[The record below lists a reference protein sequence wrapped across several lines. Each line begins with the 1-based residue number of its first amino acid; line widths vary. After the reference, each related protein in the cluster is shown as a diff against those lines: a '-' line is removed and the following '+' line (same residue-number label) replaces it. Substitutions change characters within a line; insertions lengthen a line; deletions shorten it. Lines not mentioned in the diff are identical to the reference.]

1 MASENNS
8 INVGAGSNIP
18 SNTQHN
24 TNNTSGGG
32 LNNGPITMFGGTP
45 TLNFRAVHN
54 NYSPLSRHASPRA
67 IFDIPEVRNDRFVGR
82 DDIFK
87 KLWHLLD
94 DNRNNSTLGR
104 VALVGL
110 GGMGKTQI
118 ALEYCFRNYP
128 SKYEYVFW
136 IMANSKESLSS
147 SFLKV
152 AKLLKL
158 SVTDNES
165 LEVRISLVKNW
176 FHNATKRW
184 LMVFD
189 NADDE
194 NVHDFMRNSYPSAG
208 DGDIILTTRDA
219 IAYHKMS

>member
-1 MASENNS
+1 
-8 INVGAGSNIP
+8 
-18 SNTQHN
+18 
-24 TNNTSGGG
+24 
-32 LNNGPITMFGGTP
+32 
-45 TLNFRAVHN
+45 
-54 NYSPLSRHASPRA
+54 
-67 IFDIPEVRNDRFVGR
+67 
-82 DDIFK
+82 
-87 KLWHLLD
+87 
-94 DNRNNSTLGR
+94 
-104 VALVGL
+104 
-110 GGMGKTQI
+110 
-118 ALEYCFRNYP
+118 
-128 SKYEYVFW
+128 
-136 IMANSKESLSS
+136 MANSKESLSS

-152 AKLLKL
+152 AKLLEL

-194 NVHDFMRNSYPSAG
+194 NVYDFMRNSYPSAG